1 MQFANGRYLTTADMP
16 DRPRVLTVAQIA
28 ALCGVSA
35 STVRR
40 RIAAGMLKGR
50 RDEQVRDFIK
60 QAILGVCQ

>member
-40 RIAAGMLKGR
+40 RIVAGLLKGR
-50 RDEQVRDFIK
+50 RDDQVRDFIRGLVLRT
-60 QAILGVCQ
+60 A